1 LEYWQQINDKT
12 SDFANLSLIDKDSSQ
27 EYYTWYYS
35 VIVYKDGSC
44 RFTVDILPN

>member
-1 LEYWQQINDKT
+1 MDRIVAD
-12 SDFANLSLIDKDSSQ
+12 LSLIDKDSSQ
-27 EYYTWYYS
+27 EYYTWDYS